1 MELILASNNKHK
13 LEEIRAILGN
23 EYKIV
28 SLNDLGCHEEIPE
41 TQDTLKGNALQK
53 GSFIYER
60 YHKNCFADDT
70 GLEIEFLGNQPGVY
84 SARYAGEHCSFEDNM
99 NKVLA
104 EMGDTNHRKACFK
117 TVIALIL
124 DGKEYFFEGRVDGEI
139 LRERHGR
146 EGFGYDP
153 IFQPI
158 GYQKS
163 FAELSAEE
171 KNRISHRGR
180 AIQQLANFIK
190 NLK

>member
-1 MELILASNNKHK
+1 
-13 LEEIRAILGN
+13 
-23 EYKIV
+23 
-28 SLNDLGCHEEIPE
+28 
-41 TQDTLKGNALQK
+41 
-53 GSFIYER
+53 
-60 YHKNCFADDT
+60 
-70 GLEIEFLGNQPGVY
+70 
-84 SARYAGEHCSFEDNM
+84 
-99 NKVLA
+99 
-104 EMGDTNHRKACFK
+104 MGDTNHRKACFK

-153 IFQPI
+153 IFQPV

>member
-28 SLNDLGCHEEIPE
+28 SLNDIGCHEEIPE

-53 GSFIYER
+53 ASFIYER

-163 FAELSAEE
+163 FVELSAEE